1 MGSQTGTADQSRREF
16 ADYVRRQLIGPFG
29 GPDEVLKYDYRPQ
42 DRYLM
47 GKLYPVDAEPDEEND
62 DQEAE
67 DQGGGGVGEEWSDS
81 PISLALQR
89 LPASV
94 GLSFFFVGAK
104 KFSVTLQGARY
115 RLVNYVEAEYF
126 WGEDVSEEKALQ
138 ELNKLTD
145 ELRNCESAASGVSEV
160 DAENRVGTI
169 RMQVAEGGDPKDLHD
184 LIEAHETKS
193 IERTPKI
200 WTKRQWERKDL
211 SSREKEYTLSADQ
224 SGIDGVLGGRAD
236 LRSYWRPM
244 KGGYLVTV
252 SLVNSAESRHGLAAQ
267 AEDSL
272 YQVGIRVHAGGG
284 VQMKPYPRSYSRS
297 RGHEEEELD
306 VIYRDRITYA
316 VGHGSSVMWDLNP
329 KGEVETVRTEYLP
342 EKAVP
347 DLSTVIGGI
356 DETTLGMQYLADEK
370 VPPDS
375 LRKRLEAFVGEYETW
390 LSSQKKER
398 VSTGLEPAKERIL
411 SRIEEAIAR
420 MKKGIDFL
428 CNEKG
433 DGLARKVFCL
443 ANRAMLMQMAH
454 QAYDK
459 CELGESSVETPD
471 YFGEQFN
478 EYRWRPFQLGFQLL
492 ALESVL
498 NPESTDRDIVDLIW
512 FPTGG
517 GKTEAYL
524 VLAAMEIFH
533 RRLKLGEKGF
543 GTAVLKRYTLR
554 LLTSQQFERASRLIC
569 ACELIRQEI
578 PELGSEPITLG
589 LWVGEGSSPNKYTVP
604 EHDSG
609 ALEKHV
615 RAIDAE
621 EPAVFFSLTAC
632 PWCGTSIYP
641 KTRAEPSHYGTRA
654 TETSFEIFCPDS
666 RCRFHGLLPVNV
678 VDQHLYDNPPT
689 FVVATVDKLAR
700 AAWDDRSRSIFGY
713 RERGENV
720 CPPSLVIQDELHLI
734 SGPLGTVAGVY
745 EAAFDVLMNR
755 PKVIA
760 ATATI
765 RRADDQV
772 KRLYGRGLSIF
783 PPPGLNA
790 SNSFFS
796 REVPLEEKPGRLY
809 LGCMGQGTTSTY
821 SLVHLAASLAMA
833 PKELE
838 FESTTGDG
846 YWTQVVF
853 SNSRREL
860 GKVMT
865 LAVDDIPS
873 RIQLISSDEADM
885 RELKVVTEL
894 SANCSGEEIPAII
907 DSMKISMDQ
916 EGVIDILPCTN
927 MLSVGVDIQRL
938 GLMLVNGQPKTT
950 AEYIQASSRVGR
962 GDFPGIVFAHYSP
975 SKPRDRSH
983 YETFYSYHDALYRA
997 VEPTSVT
1004 PYAEPAMIRALHAAL
1019 VILMRH
1025 AGGLPKERDAAK
1037 FDLGNS
1043 LHKDLIDRLKDRV
1056 QSAVPKINEKEA
1068 LDFIDYRVMEWAGKA
1083 AGGAGGGPLVY
1094 SSAPGNQFTPLI
1106 CTFEKKVEGAWPT
1119 LNSMRHVEKEC
1130 VIRVDGEN
1138 RPQEA

>member
-1 MGSQTGTADQSRREF
+1 MSIDTDAVEESRSEF
-16 ADYVRRQLIGPFG
+16 SDYVRRQLIGPFDG
-29 GPDEVLKYDYRPQ
+29 LDEVLDYNYLPQ

-47 GKLYPVDAEPDEEND
+47 GKLYPVDAELGEEND

-67 DQGGGGVGEEWSDS
+67 DVGAGASGEEWSDS
-81 PISLALQR
+81 PISLAQQR

-94 GLSFFFVGAK
+94 GLSFFFEGTR
-104 KFSVTLQGARY
+104 KFSVSLEGARY
-115 RLVNYVEAEYF
+115 RLVHYVEAEYF
-126 WGEDVSEEKALQ
+126 WAEEDVPEKALQ
-138 ELNKLTD
+138 ELKDLTHSLRSSEVVAAVVSEED
-145 ELRNCESAASGVSEV
+145 VDARVASISMQAGEEVDPMELR
-160 DAENRVGTI
+160 R
-169 RMQVAEGGDPKDLHD
+169 
-184 LIEAHETKS
+184 LIEANPTE
-193 IERTPKI
+193 ILQPTPKV
-200 WTKRQWERKDL
+200 WTRRQWEREDI
-211 SSREKEYTLSADQ
+211 SSKVREHTLSCEEPE
-224 SGIDGVLGGRAD
+224 IDGVLGGRAD
-236 LRSYWRPM
+236 LRSFWRPM
-244 KGGYLVTV
+244 KNGFLVTV
-252 SLVNSAESRHGLAAQ
+252 SLVNNAKSRDGISAQ

-272 YQVGIRVHAGGG
+272 YQVSIKVHTDDE
-284 VQMKPYPRSYSRS
+284 VEMRPYPRSYAKA
-297 RGHEEEELD
+297 RGSEEEELD

-316 VGHGSSVMWDLNP
+316 VGHGSSVLWDTDAS
-329 KGEVETVRTEYLP
+329 GEVNMVRTEYLP

-347 DLSTVIGGI
+347 DLSTVIDGI
-356 DETTLGMQYLADEK
+356 DEGTLSIQYLADET
-370 VPPDS
+370 VPS
-375 LRKRLEAFVGEYETW
+375 VELRARLEAFVSEYQKW
-390 LSSQKKER
+390 LNQQKKEK
-398 VSTGLEPAKERIL
+398 VPTNLEAAKERIL
-411 SRIEEAIAR
+411 CRIESVIAR
-420 MKKGIDFL
+420 MHKGIDYL
-428 CNEKG
+428 CNDDG
-433 DGLARKVFCL
+433 DGLARKVFAL

-454 QAYDK
+454 QAYKK
-459 CELGESSVETPD
+459 CALGESKAETPD
-471 YFGEQFN
+471 YFGEDFKDK
-478 EYRWRPFQLGFQLL
+478 RWRPFQLGFQLL

-498 NPESTDRDIVDLIW
+498 NESSEDRDIVDLIW

-533 RRLKLGEKGF
+533 RRLKLGDKGF

-569 ACELIRQEI
+569 ACELLRHEI
-578 PELGSEPITLG
+578 PELGEEPITLG
-589 LWVGEGSSPNKYTVP
+589 LWVGEGVSPNKYTVTG
-604 EHDSG
+604 DYGSG
-609 ALEKHV
+609 ALEKHD

-621 EPAVFFSLTAC
+621 EPLVFFSLTAC

-641 KTRAEPSHYGTRA
+641 KTRSEETHYGTRA
-654 TETSFEIFCPDS
+654 SETSFDIFCPDY
-666 RCRFHGLLPVNV
+666 RCKFHKLLPVNV
-678 VDQHLYDNPPT
+678 VDQHLYEKPPT
-689 FVVATVDKLAR
+689 LVVATIDKLAR

-713 RERGENV
+713 RDKGENV
-720 CPPSLVIQDELHLI
+720 RPPSLVIQDELHLI

-745 EAAFDVLMNR
+745 EAAFDVLMDR
-755 PKVIA
+755 PKIIA

-796 REVPLEEKPGRLY
+796 REVPLTEKPGRLY

-821 SLVHLAASLAMA
+821 SVVHLAASLAMA

-838 FESTTGDG
+838 FKAATGDG
-846 YWTQVVF
+846 YWTQVIF

-873 RIQLISSDEADM
+873 RIRLISKDEAKL

-894 SANCSGEEIPAII
+894 SANCGSEDIPAII
-907 DSMKISMDQ
+907 DSMDIPMDKD
-916 EGVIDILPCTN
+916 GVIDILPCTN

-962 GDFPGIVFAHYSP
+962 GKFPGLVFAHYSP

-1025 AGGLPKERDAAK
+1025 AGGLPKERDASK
-1037 FDLGNS
+1037 FDPENER
-1043 LHKDLIDRLKDRV
+1043 HKDLIARLKERV
-1056 QSAVPKINEKEA
+1056 RQAVPEINKQEA

-1083 AGGAGGGPLVY
+1083 AGAAQGKPLVY
-1094 SSAPGNQFTPLI
+1094 DSKPGKQFVSLL
-1106 CTFEKKVEGAWPT
+1106 CSFEKKVDGAWPT
-1119 LNSMRHVEKEC
+1119 LNSMRHVENEC
-1130 VIRVDGEN
+1130 VIRVDGEK
-1138 RPQEA
+1138 RAET